1 MPHKTI
7 INIFSK
13 KKKRKPISKP
23 KAIIDYREKNSL
35 VGSELISLGLE
46 IEFREAVDRINAYTE
61 PFPAD
66 VLLKLYA
73 YYKKATNDYGRPSSK
88 KPIINAFK
96 TNALFQ
102 SEDITEDEAKQKYID
117 LANNYFLYRK

>member
-1 MPHKTI
+1 MTPEELD
-7 INIFSK
+7 INFK
-13 KKKRKPISKP
+13 
-23 KAIIDYREKNSL
+23 D
-35 VGSELISLGLE
+35 
-46 IEFREAVDRINAYTE
+46 AVNRINAHTE

-66 VLLKLYA
+66 FLLRLYA

-102 SEDITEDEAKQKYID
+102 VKNISQDEAKQIYINLVD
-117 LANNYFLYRK
+117 NYFLYRR

>member
-1 MPHKTI
+1 MS
-7 INIFSK
+7 N
-13 KKKRKPISKP
+13 
-23 KAIIDYREKNSL
+23 N
-35 VGSELISLGLE
+35 ELD
-46 IEFREAVDRINAYTE
+46 IEFQDAVDRVNAHTE

-73 YYKKATNDYGRPSSK
+73 YYKRATNDYGKPRSK

-102 SEDITEDEAKQKYID
+102 TENITEDEAKQEYIN
-117 LANNYFLYRK
+117 LVTNYFLYRK

>member
-1 MPHKTI
+1 MT
-7 INIFSK
+7 SK
-13 KKKRKPISKP
+13 
-23 KAIIDYREKNSL
+23 
-35 VGSELISLGLE
+35 ELD
-46 IEFREAVDRINAYTE
+46 IEFKAAVKRINAYTE

-73 YYKKATNDYGRPSSK
+73 YYKKATNDYGRPSSR

-102 SEDITEDEAKQKYID
+102 AQELTQDEAKQKYIE
-117 LANNYFLYRK
+117 LVNHYFLYGK